1 MLQKARFSALPSS
14 SMVEKLPLIWNQK
27 HVKEK
32 LSSHDSLKAKSTF
45 ACRVFAYRICG
56 SEILSGFKSSVP
68 SRWRVFTSFIYDQP
82 RLKNFES
89 RDYEKNRRTA
99 LDVFFLKT
107 LKTHDMFPG
116 IPGLQV
122 STFKEHKTINS
133 SLLGKLEKTLWLY
146 PRLGVSINGG
156 TSKS

>member
-1 MLQKARFSALPSS
+1 MLQKARFSALPSP
-14 SMVEKLPLIWNQK
+14 SMVEKLSLIWNQK

-32 LSSHDSLKAKSTF
+32 LSSHDSLKAKSTI

-56 SEILSGFKSSVP
+56 SQILSGFKSSVP

-116 IPGLQV
+116 NPGLQI

-133 SLLGKLEKTLWLY
+133 SLLGKLEKTLRLY
-146 PRLGVSINGG
+146 PRLSVSI
-156 TSKS
+156 